1 MFGYLIFQYSRF
13 VSPPGLSIESPKEG
27 QIVSGT
33 SVPVFGSTDSDVKIT
48 VNNQPVLVDSD
59 GKFSV
64 NLDVAGITK
73 EVDVIA
79 ISRSGKMTE
88 VKRKIQVQ

>member
-1 MFGYLIFQYSRF
+1 
-13 VSPPGLSIESPKEG
+13 
-27 QIVSGT
+27 
-33 SVPVFGSTDSDVKIT
+33 
-48 VNNQPVLVDSD
+48 
-59 GKFSV
+59 V